1 MILSIIE
8 PGGRVV
14 YRKEYKYV
22 DKNSELDLNTSE
34 LANGVYILNIGQ
46 NGPIV
51 SGRLLIQH

>member
-1 MILSIIE
+1 MVLSIIE

-14 YRKEYKYV
+14 YRKEYKNV
-22 DKNSELDLNTSE
+22 NKDSQLELNTSE

-46 NGPIV
+46 NGPIA